1 MGTIAARDCLRI
13 LELSEQVAAA
23 LLLASMQALE
33 LRLRAGDL
41 EQSHLLPALL
51 EMKDSVFSDFE
62 FLTED
67 RPLDTEL
74 RNFTSMIQDRAWGLY
89 EEV

>member
-1 MGTIAARDCLRI
+1 
-13 LELSEQVAAA
+13 
-23 LLLASMQALE
+23 MQALE